1 MAEKLFLID
10 GHSHL
15 YRAFYAVKGGLTTP
29 EGTPSNAVFGF
40 TAMLRKLLRDHAPE
54 YVAVAFD
61 MPGPTFRH
69 EMYGEYKAT
78 REKPPE
84 EFIAQIPLAR
94 EVLQAMQI
102 PVYALAGY
110 EADDVLGTL
119 TRLGVE
125 RGLDVVIVTGD
136 KDAAQ
141 LLGPR
146 VSILD
151 TLKDTVTTAATLQE
165 RDGIAPEQ
173 VIEAMALSGDAS
185 DNVPGVPKVGPK
197 TALELVRQFG
207 TLERLIERLEEV
219 KRPALRENLKQHV
232 ELARLSRRLVTIDT
246 SVPIRVEL
254 ADCRVKPPD
263 AAKLGPVY
271 QRLGFRQF
279 LSELA
284 PAPTREA
291 AEYRLIV
298 TEEEFAGFLAQ
309 LRRQRLFALDL
320 ETTSASPM
328 AARICGLSF
337 SWKPKEAYYVA
348 VRGPV
353 GQRVLEEKK
362 VLAALE
368 PILADP
374 AIAKVGQNIKYDMIV
389 LRNNGIEVQGVVFD
403 TMVAAYVLN
412 SERRRYALDD
422 LAADFLDYRMIPITD
437 LIGKGKSS
445 TTMDLVPVE
454 RVAEYSCA
462 DADITLR
469 LTDLF
474 GPRLREQGMDALF
487 AEYEMPLV
495 PVLAEMEYQGIRI
508 DVPELR
514 TMSAWLGEKIAAAE
528 KEIHAAA
535 DQEFN
540 IGSPK
545 QLQEVL
551 FARLKLPKGRRTKTG
566 ASTDS
571 EVLEQLAATHPLP
584 GMVLEWRQLTKLKS
598 TYVDTLPEMMHS
610 DGRVHT
616 SFNMTATSTG
626 RLSSSDPNLQNIPI
640 RTELGERIRK
650 AFIPSGE
657 GWRLLTADYSQIELR
672 ILAHI
677 CGDEALR
684 RAFAEDQDIHRVVAA
699 QIHGVPPSEVT
710 PGMRRMAKTV
720 NFGIIYGLSAYG
732 LARDLRITPMEA
744 ETFIQGY
751 FDRYPGVRRFIERTV
766 EEARRSG
773 YVTTLAG
780 RRRPLPGLND
790 ADRATRS
797 FSERAAVNTV
807 IQGTA
812 ADMTKRAMIR
822 IHARLRAE
830 GFKAKMLLQIHDELV
845 FDFPEGEESR
855 LCALVV
861 EEMSGALKMETPVKV
876 NTAVGRNWL
885 EAK

>member
-29 EGTPSNAVFGF
+29 DGTPSGAVFGF

-61 MPGPTFRH
+61 LPAPTFRH
-69 EMYGEYKAT
+69 KMYAEYKAT
-78 REKPPE
+78 REKPPD
-84 EFIAQIPLAR
+84 EFRAQIPLAR

-119 TRLGVE
+119 TQLG
-125 RGLDVVIVTGD
+125 RKHGFDVVIVTGD

-141 LLGPR
+141 LLAPH

-151 TLKDTVTTAATLQE
+151 TLKETVTTTETLRE
-165 RDGIAPEQ
+165 RDGITPEQ
-173 VIEAMALSGDAS
+173 VIEVMALSGDTS

-197 TALELVRQFG
+197 TALDLIRQFG
-207 TLERLIERLEEV
+207 TLENLLARVDEV
-219 KRPALRENLKQHV
+219 KRPALRENLKQNV
-232 ELARLSRRLVTIDT
+232 EIARLSRKLVTIDRA
-246 SVPIRVEL
+246 VPLDVNFD
-254 ADCRVKPPD
+254 DCRVKPPD
-263 AAKLGPVY
+263 AARLTPVF
-271 QRLGFRQF
+271 QKLGFRQF
-279 LSELA
+279 LTELA
-284 PAPTREA
+284 PAPTREEA
-291 AEYRLIV
+291 DYHLIV
-298 TEEEFAGFLAQ
+298 TEEEFAAFLKD
-309 LRRQRLFALDL
+309 LKRQKLFALDL

-337 SWKPKEAYYVA
+337 SWKAKQAYYVA

-353 GQRVLEEKK
+353 GQRVLDEKK

-368 PILADP
+368 PILIDP
-374 AIAKVGQNIKYDMIV
+374 KVAKVGQNIKYDMIV

-454 RVAEYSCA
+454 RVSEYSCA

-474 GPRLREQGMDALF
+474 GPQLHEQKMDSLF

-495 PVLAEMEYQGIRI
+495 PVLADMEYAGIRI

-514 TMSAWLGEKIAAAE
+514 TMSQWLGGKIAAAE

-535 DQEFN
+535 GQEFN

-545 QLQEVL
+545 QLQDVL
-551 FARLKLPKGRRTKTG
+551 FTRLKLPKGRRTKTG
-566 ASTDS
+566 ISTDS
-571 EVLEQLAATHPLP
+571 DVLEQLAATHPLP
-584 GMVLEWRQLTKLKS
+584 GMILEWRQLTKLKS
-598 TYVDTLPEMMHS
+598 TYVDTLPEMMHT

-650 AFIPSGE
+650 AFIPSGD

-677 CGDEALR
+677 CGDAALR
-684 RAFAEDQDIHRVVAA
+684 KAFAEDQDIHQVVAA
-699 QIHGVPPSEVT
+699 QIHGVPPAEVT
-710 PGMRRMAKTV
+710 TAMRRAAKTV
-720 NFGIIYGLSAYG
+720 NFGIIYGLSSYG
-732 LARDLRITPMEA
+732 LARDLRITPLEA
-744 ETFIQGY
+744 EAFIKGY
-751 FDRYPGVRRFIERTV
+751 FDRYPGVRQFIDRTI
-766 EEARRSG
+766 EEARKSG

-812 ADMTKRAMIR
+812 ADMIKRAMIR

-830 GFKAKMLLQIHDELV
+830 RFKARMLLQIHDELV
-845 FDFPEGEESR
+845 FDFPETEEQR
-855 LCALVV
+855 LSALVV
-861 EEMSGALKMETPVKV
+861 EEMSGAVAMDVPIKV
-876 NTAVGRNWL
+876 NTAVGKNWL